1 MNANFM
7 VVKFSD
13 NDFNGAVRCTLELL
27 VSELGLE
34 NLRGHV
40 IKAHELGFLRN
51 SILSSTVAM
60 IAARRGVADIRMGEY
75 TIRNPRPPE
84 RENFNY
90 RAYLDPM
97 FKVELFQSASDFN
110 QEWQNSEW
118 VWMNLRN
125 GEIGSM

>member
-1 MNANFM
+1 M

-13 NDFNGAVRCTLELL
+13 NDFNGAVRATLELL

-34 NLRGHV
+34 GLRERV

-60 IAARRGVADIRMGEY
+60 IAARRAAFDIRMGDY
-75 TIRNPRPPE
+75 TIRHPRTPE
-84 RENFNY
+84 RENFDY
-90 RAYLDPM
+90 RAYFEPM